1 MRSHFRVV
9 LGMVAGI
16 ALLMILILGFN
27 VGGEALH
34 KVGVFSPLL
43 GAFIGGILVLVSA
56 NIPIRPEENVEPWL
70 RREKTA
76 WTLIGYGCIAW
87 GIGECFWRYYLSQG
101 QSPFP
106 SLADL
111 GYSSLPPLLFW
122 GLILQPSTK
131 RDNRRVFLLL
141 DSLIAMGALLSIAW
155 FLLLGS
161 LAQSPAESVLAKF
174 LGLYY
179 PTTDVALLS
188 CIIFLLLRG
197 QDRLYQTPARRVGLL
212 VAGLGLAIFAV
223 SDFYFNVQQNLGT
236 FVDGSWGDL
245 GWPLGMM
252 TIGMAVYLR
261 RFLPGTAG
269 RVTGEPAEQDTRRLH
284 FGPAQTLPY
293 FLLAFLFF
301 VLAFN
306 VLSSD
311 KGQQDIRP
319 VLLIATLFV
328 TGLVVLRQV
337 VTMLDNE
344 RLMRN
349 QATTLQQLEKVYQD
363 IEKRKNILEVGV
375 NHLKEVQTRLAN
387 GDVRARAQIMGGD
400 LWPLATGLNLMADR
414 MMRSEYNQRYA
425 QKLAKAVSDFG
436 QALERK
442 RDEGRFVL
450 PASCLDVQEMHS
462 LIRVLGLG
470 SGTSQSAPY
479 PTPPRPMNSPLT
491 FSSETTAPSFPHQPP
506 ASSMRERR
514 EPGKQRQYIPPKI
527 P

>member
-1 MRSHFRVV
+1 MRSHTRVV
-9 LGMVAGI
+9 LGTVVGI
-16 ALLMILILGFN
+16 AFLMILLLGFH
-27 VGGEALH
+27 VGGDALH
-34 KVGVFSPLL
+34 KIGVFSPLL
-43 GAFIGGILVLVSA
+43 GAIIGGTLALVSA
-56 NIPIRPEENVEPWL
+56 NTPMRRKENVEPWF
-70 RREKTA
+70 RRERLA
-76 WTLIGYGCIAW
+76 WTLIGCGCIAW

-111 GYSSLPPLLFW
+111 GYTSLPPLFFW
-122 GLILQPSTK
+122 GLIMLPSSK
-131 RDNRRVFLLL
+131 SDNKRVFLLL

-161 LAQSPAESVLAKF
+161 LAQTPGESGLAKF

-179 PTTDVALLS
+179 PTTDIALLS

-197 QDRLYQTPARRVGLL
+197 PDRLYQVPARRVGLL
-212 VAGLGLAIFAV
+212 VVGIGLVIFAV

-252 TIGMAVYLR
+252 TVGVAVYLR
-261 RFLPGTAG
+261 RFLPGTAD
-269 RVTGEPAEQDTRRLH
+269 RVIGEPVEQDTRRFR

-306 VLSSD
+306 VLSTD
-311 KGQQDIRP
+311 KGQQNIRP
-319 VLLIATLFV
+319 VLLIATLIV
-328 TGLVVLRQV
+328 TGLVVVRQV
-337 VTMLDNE
+337 ATMLENE

-349 QATTLQQLEKVYQD
+349 QATTFLQLERVYQD
-363 IEKRKNILEVGV
+363 IEKRKDVLEVGI
-375 NHLKEVQTRLAN
+375 NHLKEVQSRLAN

-414 MMRSEYNQRYA
+414 MMRSESNQRYA
-425 QKLAKAVSDFG
+425 QKLARAVSDFS

-450 PASCLDVQEMHS
+450 PTSCIDVPEMHS

-470 SGTSQSAPY
+470 SASGAQRSTPY
-479 PTPPRPMNSPLT
+479 PAPPRQGSSPLSL
-491 FSSETTAPSFPHQPP
+491 FSETTAPPFPQQPS
-506 ASSMRERR
+506 ASPMRQRKQ
-514 EPGKQRQYIPPKI
+514 PGK
-527 P
+527 